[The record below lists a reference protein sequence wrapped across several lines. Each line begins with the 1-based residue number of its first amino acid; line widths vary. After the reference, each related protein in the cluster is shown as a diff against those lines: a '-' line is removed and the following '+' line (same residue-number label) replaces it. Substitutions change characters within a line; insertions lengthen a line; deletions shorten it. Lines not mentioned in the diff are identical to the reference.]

1 VTKVLTGVLRGIRYT
16 KTHREEMPPLLKDFL
31 GLESLDMAKKAY
43 DRLRDI
49 WPDNGVAS
57 DKGLR
62 TAANLAQVPANFPLD
77 KLANWSFVKK
87 AATSLKDN

>member
-1 VTKVLTGVLRGIRYT
+1 VDGF
-16 KTHREEMPPLLKDFL
+16 EA
-31 GLESLDMAKKAY
+31 AKNAY

-62 TAANLAQVPANFPLD
+62 TAANLAQVPPTFPLE
-77 KLANWSFVKK
+77 KLANWPFVNK
-87 AATSLKDN
+87 AAASLKTK

>member
-1 VTKVLTGVLRGIRYT
+1 
-16 KTHREEMPPLLKDFL
+16 MPPLLKDFL

-49 WPDNGVAS
+49 WPNSGVAS

-62 TAANLAQVPANFPLD
+62 TAANVAQVQPDFPLE
-77 KLANWSFVKK
+77 KLANWTPVKK
-87 AATSLKDN
+87 AAALIKDN